1 MLIWCA
7 NAGHFRLGDEIMWP
21 LLYVPDR
28 HFGGHSRRT
37 TLVALLQQANGDE
50 GAGDG
55 QQAAAGTIQGYWQ
68 DDGEEEDL
76 HMEDSM

>member
-1 MLIWCA
+1 
-7 NAGHFRLGDEIMWP
+7 MW
-21 LLYVPDR
+21 YVPDR
-28 HFGGHSRRT
+28 HFGGHSRHT
-37 TLVALLQQANGDE
+37 TLVALLQASGDE

-55 QQAAAGTIQGYWQ
+55 QQAAAGTLQGYWQ